1 MPHGG
6 VLVIWILVVVAI
18 ALDIAALIWGNLLSV
33 VLLSVGVLVAGGAL
47 RFGGRQP

>member
-6 VLVIWILVVVAI
+6 VLAIWILLIVAV

-33 VLLSVGVLVAGGAL
+33 VILSVGVLVAGGAL
-47 RFGGRQP
+47 KLGDRS